1 MTWKGFFEGI
11 QSFSEEVLFM
21 PFNILRSIEFDSWW
35 MSNIV
40 SWILAVIGLVAFI
53 YWMGQLKKFNDN
65 GEEDKSYTS
74 HSYLG

>member
-11 QSFSEEVLFM
+11 QSLAESILFA
-21 PFNILRSIEFDSWW
+21 PYDALRLGVDSWW

-40 SWILAVIGLVAFI
+40 SWLLTLIGFVAFF
-53 YWMGQLKKFNDN
+53 YWMGELKKYNDN
-65 GEEDKSYTS
+65 GEEDKSSTS